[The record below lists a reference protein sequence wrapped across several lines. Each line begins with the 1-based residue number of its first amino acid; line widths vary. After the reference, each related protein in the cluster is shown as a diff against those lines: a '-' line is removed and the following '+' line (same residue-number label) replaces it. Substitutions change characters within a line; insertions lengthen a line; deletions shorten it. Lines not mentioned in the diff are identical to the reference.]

1 MRPAARRRIRDDRGP
16 TSRRCRRPPGITL
29 EQTAGPLSLA
39 AAAHRD
45 RSVAIGITSWAMIEW
60 SCEAVVFDLDGVL
73 VDSAACVERHWRR
86 WAAEHGL
93 DGGEIMRFA
102 HGRPT
107 AETIRLVA
115 PHLPSDGEAAR
126 LDASEAFDTE
136 GVVAIRGAAELV
148 RLLPPNAWAIVALT
162 RLRHTGLPLP
172 AVLITA
178 DDVKRGKPNPE
189 GYMLAAR
196 RLSMAPDRCV
206 VVEDAPAGVDAA
218 RAAGMRV
225 VGLTTTHSRAELK
238 GADVTAA
245 QLVDIQVSA
254 SDTRPAGGLTVCI
267 TEAS

>member
-1 MRPAARRRIRDDRGP
+1 
-16 TSRRCRRPPGITL
+16 
-29 EQTAGPLSLA
+29 
-39 AAAHRD
+39 
-45 RSVAIGITSWAMIEW
+45 
-60 SCEAVVFDLDGVL
+60 
-73 VDSAACVERHWRR
+73 
-86 WAAEHGL
+86 
-93 DGGEIMRFA
+93 
-102 HGRPT
+102 
-107 AETIRLVA
+107 
-115 PHLPSDGEAAR
+115 

-136 GVVAIRGAAELV
+136 GVIAIPGAAELV
-148 RLLPPNAWAIVALT
+148 RSLPPNAWAIATSGTRAVALT

-206 VVEDAPAGVDAA
+206 VLEDAPAGVDAA

-245 QLVDIQVSA
+245 QLADIQVSA

-267 TEAS
+267 TKASRMVGKKVGACAVILDGQGRVRLVKHDAHRGRHRCEVAAPSLIVRQQASKGEG

>member
-1 MRPAARRRIRDDRGP
+1 
-16 TSRRCRRPPGITL
+16 
-29 EQTAGPLSLA
+29 
-39 AAAHRD
+39 
-45 RSVAIGITSWAMIEW
+45 
-60 SCEAVVFDLDGVL
+60 
-73 VDSAACVERHWRR
+73 
-86 WAAEHGL
+86 
-93 DGGEIMRFA
+93 
-102 HGRPT
+102 
-107 AETIRLVA
+107 
-115 PHLPSDGEAAR
+115 